1 MTAQSLK
8 GLFDTVLSIF
18 KEKDTATYTP
28 VAGPP
33 STEISVIFLTK
44 HQEVD
49 SFGIA
54 FGNPAPIAWIKNGV
68 ITPDFGD
75 TLLINSV
82 LYIIREDEF
91 DGHETVKLTLE
102 APP

>member
-1 MTAQSLK
+1 MTGQILK
-8 GLFDTVLSIF
+8 GLFDTVLSVF

-33 STEISVIFLTK
+33 STELDVIFLVK

-54 FGNPAPIAWIKNGV
+54 FGSARPTAWIKSGIV
-68 ITPDFGD
+68 TPDNGD
-75 TLLINSV
+75 TLEIDSV
-82 LYIIREDEF
+82 VYVIREDEF
-91 DGHETVKLTLE
+91 DGHETIKLTLE
-102 APP
+102 AP